1 MRHAWDHCGVN
12 PASDL
17 QSEIAASGYYPELVA
32 DTMATVL
39 AGEEPISY
47 VIQHEATFDRDEL
60 RRHISL
66 LLLTR
71 TRLVV
76 LHIDD
81 FPPDET
87 CPDPYASANSE
98 AVRLGDISSVVVNR
112 IVGNP
117 AHHKPGG
124 PVREVMLTIG
134 WGAVSRIDIEP
145 ASCGDPECTADHG
158 YAGTSSNDDVSVR
171 VSEAG
176 DGAAAVSRTLAFA
189 TALSA
194 AVREN
199 AR

>member
-1 MRHAWDHCGVN
+1 VN
-12 PASDL
+12 PAASNL
-17 QSEIAASGYYPELVA
+17 RAEIAASGYYPELVA
-32 DTMATVL
+32 DTMATAL

-66 LLLTR
+66 LLLTG
-71 TRLVV
+71 TRLLV

-87 CPDPYASANSE
+87 CPVPYASANSE
-98 AVRLGDISSVVVNR
+98 AVRLADVTSVVVNR

-117 AHHKPGG
+117 ALHKPGG
-124 PVREVMLTIG
+124 AVREVMLTIG
-134 WGAVSRIDIEP
+134 WGAVARLDLEP

-158 YAGTSSNDDVSVR
+158 FTGSSSNDDFSVR

-176 DGAAAVSRTLAFA
+176 DGAAAVARTLEFA
-189 TALSA
+189 AKLSE
-194 AVREN
+194 AVSRHG
-199 AR
+199 